1 MSKGKDERKPEIVA
15 NGSQGYSDGAG
26 RPFGWS
32 WVINSE
38 GLVEFEWFATP
49 EVNEKIVN
57 KKLSL
62 ILTLKQLEHL
72 AHDAQ
77 AARNKAME
85 IVASREE

>member
-1 MSKGKDERKPEIVA
+1 MVETLATGA
-15 NGSQGYSDGAG
+15 QGYADGAG
-26 RPFGWS
+26 RPFGWT
-32 WVINSE
+32 WVIDEN
-38 GLVEFEWFATP
+38 GQVEFEWFATP
-49 EVNEKIVN
+49 EVDEKIIN

-85 IVASREE
+85 IIASREEE